1 MALNKIPNFNDPVL
15 PTRFVKLAFEVS
27 FLGREDNQLSERLLS
42 ELPGIAVRCLAAY
55 RRACERGRLIQPRS
69 AAALEAK
76 LAKSSDP
83 YTQFMQETF
92 VADPAGTVSCTRV
105 FNQFK
110 LWCQRNGK
118 G

>member
-55 RRACERGRLIQPRS
+55 RRACERGRLINLAPPLPWRRS
-69 AAALEAK
+69 LRSLPIPTPSLCRK
-76 LAKSSDP
+76 PSSL
-83 YTQFMQETF
+83 
-92 VADPAGTVSCTRV
+92 TR
-105 FNQFK
+105 
-110 LWCQRNGK
+110 RGP
-118 G
+118 